1 MKECKKYTEDDIL
14 MRIEGKKSLLKEMRE
29 HHVNALKKTENEKAM
44 LCHTFFIKYID
55 TKYNKY
61 LSEE

>member
-29 HHVNALKKTENEKAM
+29 HHVNALKKTEK
-44 LCHTFFIKYID
+44 
-55 TKYNKY
+55 
-61 LSEE
+61 